1 MRIGLFTDTYFPQV
15 SGVSTSIRT
24 LKEGLD
30 KEGHEVYIFTTTDR
44 NVKRFEDPTIIRL
57 PSVPFISFTDRRVV
71 YRGLISAYRIAKDYE
86 LDIIHTQTE
95 FSLGLLGK
103 LVAKALRIPVV
114 HTYHTQ
120 YEDYVGYIA
129 KGKLI
134 KPSMVKY
141 IMRTYLS
148 DLDGVICPSRIVLNL
163 LDGYGVK
170 IPKQVIPTGIPV
182 ENYRREDISEETI
195 KNLRTELGL
204 ADNDTMLLSL
214 SRVSF
219 EKNIQAI
226 LMHLSA
232 VVDENPHVKLV
243 IVGDGPYLSDLKELV
258 HSLELENSVIFT
270 GMVEHSQVAIY
281 YKACD
286 FFISASTSETQGL
299 TYIESLAS
307 GRPIIAQS
315 NPYLDDVISDKM
327 FGTLYKKESD
337 LADAILDA
345 IAETPKMTQEAYEQK
360 LYEISAENFSKS
372 VYAFYLDFLISQK
385 ASVKEKVSLTIGN
398 KDSHSTLR
406 FVRKAVYLPKKVF
419 TFTGRASKK
428 VVKAPKR
435 RISSIRDFLD

>member
-24 LKEGLD
+24 LKEGLE

-219 EKNIQAI
+219 EK
-226 LMHLSA
+226 
-232 VVDENPHVKLV
+232 
-243 IVGDGPYLSDLKELV
+243 
-258 HSLELENSVIFT
+258 IF
-270 GMVEHSQVAIY
+270 
-281 YKACD
+281 K
-286 FFISASTSETQGL
+286 
-299 TYIESLAS
+299 
-307 GRPIIAQS
+307 QS
-315 NPYLDDVISDKM
+315 
-327 FGTLYKKESD
+327 
-337 LADAILDA
+337 
-345 IAETPKMTQEAYEQK
+345 
-360 LYEISAENFSKS
+360 
-372 VYAFYLDFLISQK
+372 
-385 ASVKEKVSLTIGN
+385 
-398 KDSHSTLR
+398 
-406 FVRKAVYLPKKVF
+406 
-419 TFTGRASKK
+419 
-428 VVKAPKR
+428 
-435 RISSIRDFLD
+435 